1 MYDVI
6 LLFTALGMW
15 LLFEKVI
22 KRKFQM
28 EDDKI
33 SETNR
38 GYEIYVYGNW
48 TIVILV
54 IAYFFIILN
63 WWSDY
68 YNGWLSFFIIVTIV
82 NGFEALMK
90 RIYLNHSK
98 AYLVPLIFL
107 IPWYI
112 SIMFLSIFL

>member
-1 MYDVI
+1 MFH
-6 LLFTALGMW
+6 FTLVLAVLGMW
-15 LLFEKVI
+15 FIFEKMV

-48 TIVILV
+48 TIAILV

-68 YNGWLSFFIIVTIV
+68 FNGWLSAFIIVTIV

-107 IPWYI
+107 IPWYL
-112 SIMFLSIFL
+112 SIMLFSIFL